1 MSQVQYVRPL
11 VSRTADSWSRL
22 EELMRS
28 TSRDFSGAT
37 VAGLAPS
44 VQGAAKAFL
53 DAWTGYADESA
64 AVARGY
70 ATSLAAF
77 AEDMG
82 TVDQSSGEHFA
93 DLDSRLGPRS

>member
-1 MSQVQYVRPL
+1 MSQVQYVRP
-11 VSRTADSWSRL
+11 VVARTAESWSRL

-37 VAGLAPS
+37 VSGVAPS

-53 DAWTGYADESA
+53 DAWTGYAEESA
-64 AVARGY
+64 AVARGCS
-70 ATSLAAF
+70 TSLEAF
-77 AEDMG
+77 AADMG
-82 TVDQSSGEHFA
+82 TADQSSGEHFA